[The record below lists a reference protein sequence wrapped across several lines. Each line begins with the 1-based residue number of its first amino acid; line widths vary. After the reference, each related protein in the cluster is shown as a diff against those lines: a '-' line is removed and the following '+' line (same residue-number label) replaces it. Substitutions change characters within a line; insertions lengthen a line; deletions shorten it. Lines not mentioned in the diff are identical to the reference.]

1 MLGPLQALSAE
12 IKDLI
17 SKMLTVNVAP
27 LTFQGP
33 RRITIDEIPKHP
45 WVAPG
50 MAGAVAMATED
61 TPTDLK
67 GIMRVF

>member
-1 MLGPLQALSAE
+1 MLPLQALSAG

-17 SKMLTVNVAP
+17 TRMLIVNDDP
-27 LTFQGP
+27 KEFP
-33 RRITIDEIPKHP
+33 CRITIDEIPKYP

-50 MAGAVAMATED
+50 MAGAAAMATED
-61 TPTDLK
+61 TPTDLD